1 MLSENNIENNF
12 LEKTLLQN
20 VCYWKGNIF
29 AGTSFVL
36 LLLETFFL
44 DKSLHFQKLQKCK
57 VKL

>member
-1 MLSENNIENNF
+1 MFVTE
-12 LEKTLLQN
+12 
-20 VCYWKGNIF
+20 GNIF

-36 LLLETFFL
+36 LLLEIFFL